1 MSKDQDV
8 QGRANAKFKKAES
21 QARHSEGIAAEN
33 AAKARALDV
42 NTARLKG
49 LRLEKERAEREAAAL
64 QPPKPVKKARA
75 SAKPKAAAG
84 DESPPKATAKR
95 AKKSVSA

>member
-64 QPPKPVKKARA
+64 EPPKPAKKARA
-75 SAKPKAAAG
+75 PAKPKSADADA
-84 DESPPKATAKR
+84 STPA
-95 AKKSVSA
+95 AKKARKPVGA